1 MNPIATFE
9 KVSLVEYTRERLC
22 TIDLNKLGITMEEFE
37 AMAKKEWEAL
47 ELPTRST
54 QQAAGYDFHLPFD
67 VAVSAN
73 SVTIPTGIRCKM
85 KPGWCLI
92 LMPRS
97 GLGFKYGMALE
108 NTLALIDGDYVFS
121 PNEGH
126 IMAKVHTRNKVAS
139 LKQGDRFIQGILLP
153 FGIATNGNTE
163 NTRTGGIGSTGA

>member
-9 KVSLVEYTRERLC
+9 KVSLAEYMRERLC
-22 TIDLNKLGITMEEFE
+22 TIDLSKRGMRMEEFE
-37 AMAKKEWEAL
+37 AMAKSEWEAL

-54 QQAAGYDFHLPFD
+54 QQAAGYDFHIPFD
-67 VAVSAN
+67 IALSAN
-73 SVTIPTGIRCKM
+73 SVVVPTGIRCKM
-85 KPGWCLI
+85 EPGWCLV

-108 NTLALIDGDYVFS
+108 NTLALIDADYYLS

-126 IMAKVHTRNKVAS
+126 IMIKTHTRNKVAS
-139 LKQGDRFIQGILLP
+139 LKQGDRFVQGVLLP

-163 NTRTGGIGSTGA
+163 NERTCGIGSTGV